1 MFLTMLLIFNFT
13 KYIRITKHIR
23 ITRHT
28 RKNYQTLSDRLLTL
42 SDITYFKKQN
52 CTGYDQ
58 RYPKNIT
65 NDNNNTNDD
74 GNKTYEIY
82 KLFLLYDK
90 KQLLDIL
97 ENERISIN
105 TKLELVKNNSII
117 APNLSAGGLFR
128 DWDYD
133 I

>member
-13 KYIRITKHIR
+13 KHIR
-23 ITRHT
+23 ITRHI
-28 RKNYQTLSDRLLTL
+28 RKHYQTLSDRLLTL
-42 SDITYFKKQN
+42 SDITYFKKQK
-52 CTGYDQ
+52 CTGYDE

-65 NDNNNTNDD
+65 NDNTNNTNDD
-74 GNKTYEIY
+74 GNQTYEIY
-82 KLFLLYDK
+82 KLLLLYDK

-97 ENERISIN
+97 ENEKISIN